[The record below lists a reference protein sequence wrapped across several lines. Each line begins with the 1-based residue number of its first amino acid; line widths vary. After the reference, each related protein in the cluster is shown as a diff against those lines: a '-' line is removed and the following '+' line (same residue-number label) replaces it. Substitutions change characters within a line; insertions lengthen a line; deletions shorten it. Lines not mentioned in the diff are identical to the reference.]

1 MLGYKRARCAV
12 RQLVNT
18 LDALKQGV
26 KVSGSLRKDGTPSKD
41 SYRCFSSARAD
52 SMPWCFAPSF
62 LLPRSSRTGLLLM
75 CCHRFVR
82 RTVIFRF
89 SRVRAMRRQSD
100 MQKKSSTF
108 KEKENLLK
116 LKYPNLCIF
125 KGFCNMKLRIFV
137 YFMEINLRIFVY
149 FITAVPFRNH
159 RA

>member
-89 SRVRAMRRQSD
+89 SRVRAMRRLSD

-116 LKYPNLCIF
+116 HP
-125 KGFCNMKLRIFV
+125 
-137 YFMEINLRIFVY
+137 NLRIFVY
-149 FITAVPFRNH
+149 FIEINLRIFNIIRIFALRKYQIVRNFYIKIKKKNI
-159 RA
+159 